1 MLSVSALTGF
11 LYCQRKLYL
20 QYVLGFYEPI
30 KEPTIRGTIRHEVYE
45 QINNTEESIVTGI
58 TKKSTKEELFN
69 KYKTAHSGILL
80 NTIRKYKEDLKK
92 LNLNPNEVFKQT
104 FPLIM
109 EESITRAKNIWE
121 FMQTHL
127 VYGRELWEKLT
138 PKIKSEFR
146 VESEKLSLRGII
158 DQIEVYTRGY
168 VPVELKTGQC
178 PKEGVWPNHKIQIA
192 AYAML
197 LEDTYKT
204 EIKEGFITYLDA
216 KQRRHVP
223 FNPFLKQEILEL
235 IEKTRM
241 LLKSKEMPQKTDNQN
256 KCRTCGLKEQCYD
269 DKMLEKRQKEVFVIQ
284 KEQKQNI

>member
-1 MLSVSALTGF
+1 MLSVSALTSF

-20 QYVLGFYEPI
+20 QNVLGFYEPI
-30 KEPTIRGTIRHEVYE
+30 KEPTIKGTIRHGVYE
-45 QINNTEESIVTGI
+45 QINNIEESIVTSI
-58 TKKSTKEELFN
+58 TKRSTKEELFN
-69 KYKTAHSGILL
+69 KYKTAHSEILI
-80 NTIRKYKEDLKK
+80 NTIRKYKEELKK
-92 LNLNPNEVFKQT
+92 LELKPNEIFKQT
-104 FPLIM
+104 WPLIM

-127 VYGRELWEKLT
+127 VYGKELWEKLT

-146 VESEKLSLRGII
+146 IESEKLSLRGII
-158 DQIEVYTRGY
+158 DQIEIYTNGY

-197 LEDTYKT
+197 LEDIYKA
-204 EIKEGFITYLDA
+204 EIKEGFIAYLDA

-223 FNPFLKQEILEL
+223 INPFLKQEILEL
-235 IEKTRM
+235 MEKTKS
-241 LLKSKEMPQKTDNQN
+241 LLESREIPQKADNLN
-256 KCRTCGLKEQCYD
+256 KCKSCGLKERCYD
-269 DKMLEKRQKEVFVIQ
+269 EKMLEKRQKEVFVIP